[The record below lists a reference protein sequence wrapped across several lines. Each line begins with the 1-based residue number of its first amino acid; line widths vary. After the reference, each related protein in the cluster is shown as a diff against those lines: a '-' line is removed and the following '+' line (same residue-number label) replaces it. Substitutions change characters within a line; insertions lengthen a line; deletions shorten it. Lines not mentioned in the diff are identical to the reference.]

1 MHIGSLL
8 KSGLAVALLWALT
21 GSAFAVTC
29 TYLDGIR
36 PAVGAMPLQ
45 VSALSVGRD
54 VPVGTEVYR
63 QTFKMASGQAVK
75 LECLYA
81 PYQQHTEFEVDSNY
95 GLANWIGAKSPNKV
109 YQTGIPGLG
118 VFFNSTGGLLPRE
131 TNKISTSC
139 TPGWR
144 CLVPFD
150 GPSNFELILIKVG
163 EVTPGVLRGDSLP
176 TVSLYGNF
184 GDARMLGFKMGL
196 SGNIQIVSRTCST
209 PDVIVPMGTHTSKTF
224 TGLNSTPGWTNFSI
238 RLNNCPAFHGTVSK
252 TPVAWVSQSGNSP
265 SGTAG
270 NVSIDKNSL
279 RYRIDPV
286 RTAINSDTGVLS
298 LDPTAANRPP
308 AASGIGVQIAFM
320 TGTQPFSLA
329 AWQSSGLTLSSS
341 EISYDIPLRAR
352 YLQTASAVKGG
363 AANASATF
371 TISYD

>member
-8 KSGLAVALLWALT
+8 KSGLAVALLWVLT

-29 TYLDGIR
+29 TYDKGGV

-45 VSALSVGRD
+45 VSALTVGRD

-63 QTFKMASGQAVK
+63 QKFTMATGQATQVN
-75 LECLYA
+75 CQYA
-81 PYQQHTEFEVDSNY
+81 PFQVYSELTVDAIY
-95 GLANWIGAKSPNKV
+95 GLANWTSGMYANKV
-109 YQTGIPGLG
+109 YQTGIAGLG
-118 VFFNSTGGLLPRE
+118 VAFNSSGGPLPRQSA
-131 TNKISTSC
+131 KSSVAC
-139 TPGWR
+139 SAGWN

-163 EVTPGVLRGDSLP
+163 DVAPGVLRGNSLP
-176 TVSLYGNF
+176 TVSLFGNM

-196 SGNIQIVSRTCST
+196 SGSIQIVSRTCST
-209 PDVIVPMGTHTSKTF
+209 PDVAVPMGTHKPKIF
-224 TGLNSTPGWTNFSI
+224 TVLNSTPGWTNFSI

-252 TPVAWVSQSGNSP
+252 TPVAWESQGGNSP

-270 NVSIDKNSL
+270 KVSIDKNSL

-286 RTAINSDTGVLS
+286 RTVINSGNGVLS

-308 AASGIGVQIAFM
+308 AASGVGVQVATM
-320 TGTQPFSLA
+320 TGTLPLA
-329 AWQSSGLTLSSS
+329 TLQSSGLTLSSS
-341 EISYDIPLRAR
+341 ESSYSINLRAR
-352 YLQTASAVKGG
+352 YLQTGASVTTGP
-363 AANASATF
+363 ANASATF